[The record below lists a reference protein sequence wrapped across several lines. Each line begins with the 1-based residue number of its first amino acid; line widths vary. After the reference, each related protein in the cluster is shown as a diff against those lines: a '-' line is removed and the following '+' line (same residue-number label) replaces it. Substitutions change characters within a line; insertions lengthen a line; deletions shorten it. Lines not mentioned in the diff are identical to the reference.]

1 MKYYLFIDESGDH
14 GLKTIDESFPVF
26 VLCGI
31 VFSETD
37 YLEFK
42 NALIE
47 LKSTFWGEKKVIF
60 HSRDIRKCD
69 KEFQILLDP
78 EIKSSFYNSLNKII
92 SSANYRIIASA
103 INKVDYIKQYGKLA
117 DDPYEISLSFLIER
131 SIFLLDGFT
140 GTNKELKVI
149 VEKRGDLE
157 DKKLSSHFSKLK
169 DNGTY
174 YVDKLRLKNYN
185 TEIIFK
191 QKQEN
196 IHGLE
201 LSDLVAYPIA
211 RYVLD
216 KTRANPAFDIF
227 ADKFYQKGGKRYGL
241 KVFP

>member
-31 VFSETD
+31 IFSETD
-37 YLEFK
+37 YLDFK
-42 NALIE
+42 NKLIN
-47 LKSTFWGEKKVIF
+47 LKTTFWGDKKVIF

-69 KEFQILLDP
+69 KEFQILLDS
-78 EIKSSFYNSLNKII
+78 EIKSSFYKSLNNII
-92 SSANYRIIASA
+92 STSNYKIIASA
-103 INKVDYIKQYGKLA
+103 IHKVDYIKRYGKLA

-131 SIFLLDGFT
+131 SIYLLDSFT
-140 GTNKELKVI
+140 GINKELKII
-149 VEKRGDLE
+149 VEKRGGVE
-157 DKKLSSHFSKLK
+157 DKKLASHFSKLK

-174 YVDKLRLKNYN
+174 FVDKQRIKNYN
-185 TEIIFK
+185 TEIVFK

-201 LSDLVAYPIA
+201 LSDLIAYPIA

-216 KTRANPAFDIF
+216 KQRANPAFDVF
-227 ADKFYQKGGKRYGL
+227 SDKFYQKGGKRYGL